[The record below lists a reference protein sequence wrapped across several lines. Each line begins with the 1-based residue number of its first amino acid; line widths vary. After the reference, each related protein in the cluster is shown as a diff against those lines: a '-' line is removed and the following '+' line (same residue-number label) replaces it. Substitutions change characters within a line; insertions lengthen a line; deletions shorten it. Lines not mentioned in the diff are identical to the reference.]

1 MNWEN
6 GRATLGPLEFLI
18 NGAEL
23 VVAINKTQAHIIRT
37 CDPVRVAEKL
47 VEEIV
52 KAYLEQRL
60 EAMGVDA

>member
-6 GRATLGPLEFLI
+6 GRATLGPLEFLH
-18 NGAEL
+18 NGTEL
-23 VVAINKTQAHIIRT
+23 VIAINKTQAHVMRT
-37 CDPVRVAEKL
+37 CDPIRVAEKF
-47 VEEIV
+47 VEDIV